1 MFRYVL
7 AALSVVVLVL
17 VAGCS
22 SSGQSGGTASSGVP
36 SAVCSSLTALKSSM
50 AQLKQLDISTNSI
63 DQLKSKLTAVGNDL
77 RKLVDSAKGQY
88 SKSAD
93 AIQHDYASLKSAI
106 QIAVNNPTYPTIAS
120 VKTEFTTLAN
130 SVTHFARTVAAG
142 C

>member
-130 SVTHFARTVAAG
+130 SVTHFARTVAAS